1 MRLRRGEIWWVALD
15 PTVGSEIAKTRPCV
29 VISNSAAND
38 RRKTVMVVPF
48 STSPKAYPPF
58 TVPVRCQGRDVS
70 AIIDQTR
77 AVAKERF
84 RTYIEVCSPRDL
96 AVIEEALRPLLQ
108 I

>member
-1 MRLRRGEIWWVALD
+1 MRLRRGEIWWVDLD

-29 VISNSAAND
+29 VISNNLAND

-48 STSPKAYPPF
+48 STSPNAHPPY
-58 TVPVRCQGRDVS
+58 TLPVRCKGRDVT

-84 RTYIEVCSPRDL
+84 KGYIEACSLHQL
-96 AVIEEALRPLLQ
+96 AEIEDALRPLLQ
-108 I
+108 L